1 MKVIIRSTIK
11 GIILIKKT
19 PNTKKIL
26 MTFFIAKQKQK
37 KNNENIPLVSA
48 NAKSVF
54 NILNIQVYKAAL
66 IPSVL
71 AQERI

>member
-11 GIILIKKT
+11 GIILIK
-19 PNTKKIL
+19 NTKYKKIL

-37 KNNENIPLVSA
+37 KKIENIPLVSA

>member
-1 MKVIIRSTIK
+1 
-11 GIILIKKT
+11 
-19 PNTKKIL
+19 

-37 KNNENIPLVSA
+37 KNENIPLVSA

-54 NILNIQVYKAAL
+54 NSLKIQVYKAAL

>member
-1 MKVIIRSTIK
+1 
-11 GIILIKKT
+11 
-19 PNTKKIL
+19 

-37 KNNENIPLVSA
+37 KKKIENIPLVSA

>member
-1 MKVIIRSTIK
+1 
-11 GIILIKKT
+11 
-19 PNTKKIL
+19 

-37 KNNENIPLVSA
+37 KKKLNGNIPLVSA

>member
-11 GIILIKKT
+11 GIILIKKHQVQKNINDIFHCKT
-19 PNTKKIL
+19 KAKKKI
-26 MTFFIAKQKQK
+26 
-37 KNNENIPLVSA
+37 ENIPLVSA
-48 NAKSVF
+48 NAKSVL

>member
-11 GIILIKKT
+11 GIILIK
-19 PNTKKIL
+19 NTKYKKIL

-37 KNNENIPLVSA
+37 KNENVPLVSA

-54 NILNIQVYKAAL
+54 NSLKIQVYKAAL